1 MVDKRLRKLR
11 AYNDVAPTVIGPKDY
26 SHLVVCWGSTFGP
39 LKEAVGQLKD
49 AKIALAHF
57 SQVYPLPKQ
66 TESLLRQAKKL
77 ILVENN
83 ATGQFGDLIK
93 RDLGIECSEKILKYN
108 GLQFT
113 VEELVDH
120 LKGAIR

>member
-1 MVDKRLRKLR
+1 
-11 AYNDVAPTVIGPKDY
+11 
-26 SHLVVCWGSTFGP
+26 VCWGSTFGP